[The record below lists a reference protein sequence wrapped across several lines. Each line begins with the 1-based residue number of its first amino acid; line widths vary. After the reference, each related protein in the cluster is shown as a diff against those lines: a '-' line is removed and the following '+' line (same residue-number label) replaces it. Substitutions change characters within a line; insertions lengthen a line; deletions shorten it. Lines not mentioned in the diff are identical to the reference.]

1 MIAMAFLSTSSDK
14 PDAGVRIRL
23 AGPADNE
30 AIRAIYNHVVVS
42 TTLVFDIVARSA
54 AEQGRWLE
62 EHSGPHPALVAVDD
76 DGVVVGFG
84 SLSPYRPRPAY
95 ATTVEDSVYVDAAH
109 QGRGVGR
116 RILSGLVETAA
127 AHGFHAIIGR
137 IVGHNEA
144 SIALH
149 RSCGFFLV
157 GVEKEVG
164 RKFNTWLDVVE
175 MQCLL

>member
-1 MIAMAFLSTSSDK
+1 MIAMASLSTSNDK
-14 PDAGVRIRL
+14 PGAGARLRL

-30 AIRAIYNHVVVS
+30 SIRAIYNEVVVA
-42 TTLVFDIVARSA
+42 TTLVFDIVPRSA

-62 EHSGPHPALVAVDD
+62 EHSGPHPAVVAVDD
-76 DGVVVGFG
+76 QETVIGFG

-95 ATTVEDSVYVDAAH
+95 ATTVEDSVYVDGARRG
-109 QGRGVGR
+109 QGVGR
-116 RILSGLVETAA
+116 AILSGLVETARD
-127 AHGFHAIIGR
+127 HGFHAVIGR

>member
-1 MIAMAFLSTSSDK
+1 MIAMALLSISNDK
-14 PDAGVRIRL
+14 SGGGIQIRL

-42 TTLVFDIVARSA
+42 TTLVFDIVARSPV
-54 AEQGRWLE
+54 EQARWLE
-62 EHSGPHPALVAVDD
+62 EHSGPHPALVAVEG
-76 DGVVVGFG
+76 DGTVVGFG

-95 ATTVEDSVYVDAAH
+95 ATTVEDSVYVDEAH
-109 QGRGVGR
+109 RGQGVGR
-116 RILSGLVETAA
+116 TILSGLVQTAA

-149 RSCGFFLV
+149 RGCGFFLV

>member
-1 MIAMAFLSTSSDK
+1 MASLSTSNDK
-14 PDAGVRIRL
+14 PGAAVRVRL

-30 AIRAIYNHVVVS
+30 AIRAIYNHQVVNS
-42 TTLVFDIVARSA
+42 TLVFDLVPRSP
-54 AEQGRWLE
+54 AEQARWLE
-62 EHSGPHPALVAVDD
+62 EHSGPHPAVVAVDP
-76 DGVVVGFG
+76 GGAVVGFG

-95 ATTVEDSVYVDAAH
+95 ATTVEDSVYVDPAH

-116 RILSGLVETAA
+116 AILSGLVEMAG
-127 AHGFHAIIGR
+127 AHGFHTIIGR

-149 RSCGFFLV
+149 RGCGFFLV